1 MDFTIP
7 EELKM
12 LQNSVKQF
20 VKDELMPL
28 EREILGREGDQATGR
43 VALPPEEEA
52 RLFKLVDEMG
62 MWGVSVPEQFG
73 GAGLPLLGICLV
85 EEELARTIVPFYLGD
100 ISPILYDAS
109 DAQRQRYLKP
119 ILAKEKR
126 MCIAMLEGKADDPV
140 AMQTTAK
147 RDNGSYI
154 INGRKLCMA
163 HAIDAGD
170 FAIVFAVTDKAKGVR
185 GGTTCFIV
193 DRDTP
198 GYTATGGG
206 ERKGSRAQVV
216 EPIVLKF
223 DNCRVPAENVIG
235 KEGDAFKLGAKW
247 LPARRIARSA
257 RCVGAAERLI
267 EISKEYAQNWQT
279 FGKLIKERP
288 GVQRC
293 LADTLIEVHAARL
306 MVYHAACKA
315 DAGEDIHT
323 EAAMVKVF
331 ATEMLER
338 TADRVTRLYGGPG
351 YTANLP
357 LSRLCRN
364 AIASDAS
371 DQALEMQRTA
381 IARDMLR

>member
-12 LQNSVKQF
+12 LQNSVRQF

-28 EREILGREGDQATGR
+28 EREILGREGDQATGMI
-43 VALPPEEEA
+43 ALPPEEEA
-52 RLFKLVDEMG
+52 KLFKLVEEMG

-85 EEELARTIVPFYLGD
+85 EEELARTIVPFNLGD

-119 ILAKEKR
+119 LLAKEKR
-126 MCIAMLEGKADDPV
+126 ACIAMLEGKASDPLS
-140 AMQTTAK
+140 METTAK
-147 RDNGSYI
+147 RENGSYI

-163 HAIDAGD
+163 HVTDPGD
-170 FAIVFAVTDKAKGVR
+170 FAMVFAITDKSKGIR
-185 GGTTCFIV
+185 GGTSCFLV

-198 GYTATGGG
+198 GFTVSGCG
-206 ERKGSRAQVV
+206 ERKGSRAQVI
-216 EPIVLKF
+216 EPIVLTF

-235 KEGDAFKLGAKW
+235 KEGEAFHLGAKW
-247 LPARRIARSA
+247 LPPRRIARSA
-257 RCVGAAERLI
+257 RCVGAAERLL
-267 EISKEYAQNWQT
+267 EICKEYVQNWQT

-293 LADTLIEVHAARL
+293 LTDTAIEAHAARL

-315 DAGEDIHT
+315 DAGEDIHIDS
-323 EAAMVKVF
+323 AMVKVF
-331 ATEMLER
+331 ATDMLDR

-351 YTANLP
+351 YTTNVP

-364 AIASDAS
+364 ATAASASDE
-371 DQALEMQRTA
+371 ALELQRTI
-381 IARDMLR
+381 IAKNILR

>member
-28 EREILGREGDQATGR
+28 EREILGREGDQTTGM

-52 RLFKLVDEMG
+52 KLFKLVEEMG

-85 EEELARTIVPFYLGD
+85 EEELARTIVPFNLGD

-119 ILAKEKR
+119 LLAREKR
-126 MCIAMLEGKADDPV
+126 ACIAMLEGKASDPL
-140 AMQTTAK
+140 AMETTA
-147 RDNGSYI
+147 RRENGSYI

-163 HAIDAGD
+163 HVTDPGD
-170 FAIVFAVTDKAKGVR
+170 FAMVFAVTDKAKGVR
-185 GGTTCFIV
+185 GGVTCFLV

-198 GYTATGGG
+198 GFTASGCG
-206 ERKGSRAQVV
+206 ERKGSRAQVI
-216 EPIVLKF
+216 EPIVLTF

-235 KEGDAFKLGAKW
+235 KEGEAFHLGAKW
-247 LPARRIARSA
+247 LPPRRIARGA
-257 RCVGAAERLI
+257 RCVGAAERLL
-267 EISKEYAQNWQT
+267 EICKEYTQNWQT
-279 FGKLIKERP
+279 FGHLIKDRP

-293 LADTLIEVHAARL
+293 LVDTSIEAHATRL

-315 DAGEDIHT
+315 DAEEDIHI
-323 EAAMVKVF
+323 ESAMVKVF

-351 YTANLP
+351 YTTNIP

-364 AIASDAS
+364 ATAASASDE
-371 DQALEMQRTA
+371 ALELQRTI
-381 IARDMLR
+381 IAKNILR

>member
-52 RLFKLVDEMG
+52 KLFKLVEEMG

-85 EEELARTIVPFYLGD
+85 EEELARTIVPFNLGD
-100 ISPILYDAS
+100 ISPILYDAN

-119 ILAKEKR
+119 LLAKEKR
-126 MCIAMLEGKADDPV
+126 ACIAMLEGKASDPL
-140 AMQTTAK
+140 AMETTA
-147 RDNGSYI
+147 RRENGSYI

-163 HAIDAGD
+163 HVTDPGD
-170 FAIVFAVTDKAKGVR
+170 FAMVFAVTDKAKGVR
-185 GGTTCFIV
+185 GGVTCFLV

-198 GYTATGGG
+198 GFTVSGCG
-206 ERKGSRAQVV
+206 ERKGSRAQVI
-216 EPIVLKF
+216 EPIVLTF

-235 KEGDAFKLGAKW
+235 KEGEAFHLGAKW
-247 LPARRIARSA
+247 LPPRRIARGA
-257 RCVGAAERLI
+257 RCVGAAERLL
-267 EISKEYAQNWQT
+267 EICKEYAQNWQT
-279 FGKLIKERP
+279 FAHLIKDRP

-293 LADTLIEVHAARL
+293 LADTAIEAHAARL

-315 DAGEDIHT
+315 DAGEDIHIDS
-323 EAAMVKVF
+323 AMVKVF
-331 ATEMLER
+331 ATDMLDR

-351 YTANLP
+351 YTTNVP
-357 LSRLCRN
+357 LARLCRN
-364 AIASDAS
+364 ATASSASDE
-371 DQALEMQRTA
+371 ALELQRTI
-381 IARDMLR
+381 IAKNILR

>member
-1 MDFTIP
+1 MDFTLP

-28 EREILGREGDQATGR
+28 EREILGREGDQATGM
-43 VALPPEEEA
+43 VALRPEEEA
-52 RLFKLVDEMG
+52 RLFKLVEEMG

-100 ISPILYDAS
+100 ISPILYDAN

-119 ILAKEKR
+119 LLAKEKR
-126 MCIAMLEGKADDPV
+126 ACIGMLEGKAGEPL
-140 AMQTTAK
+140 AMETTAK
-147 RDNGSYI
+147 RENGSYI

-163 HAIDAGD
+163 HVTDPGD
-170 FAIVFAVTDKAKGVR
+170 FAMVFAVTDKAKGIR
-185 GGTTCFIV
+185 GGTTCFLV
-193 DRDTP
+193 DRDT
-198 GYTATGGG
+198 TGFTVSGCG
-206 ERKGSRAQVV
+206 ERQGSRAQVI
-216 EPIVLKF
+216 EPIVLTF

-235 KEGDAFKLGAKW
+235 KEGEAFHLGAKW
-247 LPARRIARSA
+247 LPPRRIARSA
-257 RCVGAAERLI
+257 RCVGAAERLL
-267 EISKEYAQNWQT
+267 EICKEYAQNWQT

-293 LADTLIEVHAARL
+293 LTDTLIEAHAARL

-315 DAGEDIHT
+315 DAGEDIRIDS
-323 EAAMVKVF
+323 AMVKVF
-331 ATEMLER
+331 ATDMLDR

-351 YTANLP
+351 YTTNVP
-357 LSRLCRN
+357 LARLCRN
-364 AIASDAS
+364 ATAASASDE
-371 DQALEMQRTA
+371 ALELQRTI
-381 IARDMLR
+381 IAKNILR